1 MVEGRIEFGL
11 VPPRIDAADVY
22 VDVED
27 TTYADAPAVTVF
39 RERLTG
45 VSYAGEPE
53 GLAFRLHYSS
63 QRPAG
68 ATHTLRVLV
77 DLDRDGRPGRG
88 DYVSYQAVRVPEG
101 GAVAHVRVRRID

>member
-11 VPPRIDAADVY
+11 APPCIDAADVY

-27 TTYADAPAVTVF
+27 TTYADAPAVKVF

-45 VSYAGEPE
+45 MSYGGEPE
-53 GLAFRLHYSS
+53 GMVFRMHYIP
-63 QRPAG
+63 QRRAG

-77 DLDRDGRPGRG
+77 DLDRDGQPGRG
-88 DYVSYQAVRVPEG
+88 AYVSYQAVRVPEA
-101 GAVAHVRVRRID
+101 GAVAHIRVRRID